1 METRIC
7 YTHVIL
13 TITLK
18 NMTVTEARQSIAT
31 QIEKQKST
39 TAKSIHAETQIP
51 YVMIYAAIKHF
62 TDGGA
67 IDVEVKDDTKFY
79 KLKDAKKFKALIS
92 GEATKQKGKSDE
104 KEQDI
109 TATPTMKKYANVPTR
124 DTSKYIFQKEK
135 RGKGRTVLAVIQH
148 HLSVKKVTLEKL
160 KATFP
165 DDLVQKWGVTA
176 SANSASK
183 HDRQRYFTG
192 EGDILVTS
200 DKKRLA
206 VTNQWTSS
214 RFISFCDVAK
224 KLGYKIQKVD

>member
-1 METRIC
+1 
-7 YTHVIL
+7 
-13 TITLK
+13 
-18 NMTVTEARQSIAT
+18 MTVSEARQSVAT
-31 QIEKQKST
+31 QIEKLKIT
-39 TAKSIHAETQIP
+39 TAKSIHSETQIP

-62 TDGGA
+62 TDGGG
-67 IDVEVKDDTKFY
+67 IEVEVKDDVKYY
-79 KLKDAKKFKALIS
+79 KLLDAKKLRALVA
-92 GEATKQKGKSDE
+92 GEAQKKKGKTE
-104 KEQDI
+104 EREEDI
-109 TATPTMKKYANVPTR
+109 TASPTMKKYANVPTR

-148 HLSVKKVTLEKL
+148 HLSTKKVTLEKL

-165 DDLVQKWGVTA
+165 DELVQKWGVTA

-214 RFISFCDVAK
+214 RFIAFCDVAK